1 MSDVLFYGSGTALIT
16 PFSGYGLDFDAWE
29 RLIEYQLAEGA
40 DALIVLGTTGEAPTV
55 SFAERCALVSAAV
68 RLGRGKVPIIVSVGT
83 NCTRMS
89 VDLANAARD
98 AGADALL
105 LSAPYYNK
113 PTPPGIKAHFFAVA
127 DSADLP
133 IIAYNIPSRT
143 GVNISP
149 SLMAELA
156 RHPMIRGL
164 KEASTDAAQITEM
177 LTQFSDGL
185 AVYSGND
192 SQTISIMAQGGRGVI
207 SVAGNLMPR
216 QMHSLTSAMLSGDLR
231 TARAIYNRM
240 APLISA
246 FGMET
251 NPGPIKCAMAMK
263 GMCQDELR
271 LPMCRV
277 EDDTRR
283 LVAHILEKSNITD
296 AFE

>member
-29 RLIEYQLAEGA
+29 RLIEFQLAEGT

-68 RLGRGKVPIIVSVGT
+68 RLGKGKVPIIVSVGA

-89 VDLANAARD
+89 VDLANAAKD

-105 LSAPYYNK
+105 LSAPYYNR
-113 PTPPGIKAHFFAVA
+113 PTPAGIKAHFFAVA
-127 DSADLP
+127 DAAGLP

-143 GVNISP
+143 GVNITP
-149 SLMAELA
+149 HLMAELA
-156 RHPMIRGL
+156 RHPMIRGI

-207 SVAGNLMPR
+207 SVMANLLPR
-216 QMHSLTSAMLSGDLR
+216 RMHSLTDAMLASDLK
-231 TARAIYNRM
+231 TARAIYGQIS
-240 APLISA
+240 PLISA
-246 FGMET
+246 MGRET
-251 NPGPIKCAMAMK
+251 NPGPIKCAMSIK

-277 EDDTRR
+277 EDDTRQ
-283 LVAHILEKSNITD
+283 LISHILEKSNIMD
-296 AFE
+296 AFD